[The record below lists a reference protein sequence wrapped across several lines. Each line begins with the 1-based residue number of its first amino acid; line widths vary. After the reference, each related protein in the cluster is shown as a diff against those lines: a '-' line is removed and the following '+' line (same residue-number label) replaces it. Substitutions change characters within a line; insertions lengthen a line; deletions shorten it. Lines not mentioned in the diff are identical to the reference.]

1 MYADYVLRTKDTMG
15 VASCR
20 LSISC
25 SRFVFF
31 YTSLAL
37 LLFSVVVSAQ
47 SEPSYMDIDAV
58 LSTTAIPTIGADG
71 KIYVCA
77 GTNLLVYNS
86 DGTMAWRAAI
96 KMGSCER
103 RVAPVIDPLGKVY
116 VAAQQKV
123 IVITPSNNKTSS
135 VSVTMQELYSLTTNS
150 TEDAVIYSTITG
162 LSLSSGGGVLYINF
176 KQAGLYAVGVD
187 GTPLWAI
194 GGNITSSWMQSQLDP
209 SSFCE
214 GNLTFCYFHFS
225 PAVDLCDGTLYI
237 VNANGWLYAINA
249 WQPFLRW
256 RYNLNLTGSM
266 TEAGVT
272 AGNNGRVYVAIVEPG
287 NVYAFDARFGSL
299 LWKSEIGPLS
309 VMTCFPRVDIS
320 GWVFLGSLDGY
331 LYAISTDGTQTKK
344 YLSTKAT
351 NSVIQTC
358 PYLGCS
364 GDALFVAQVE
374 VVSKLATIS
383 NGLPVVSYASAID
396 VIISLLNPFT
406 GSLIWSTNYPG
417 KSYTTDNT
425 ISYNLD
431 SSLLLAL
438 IAQNISSK
446 GACTRSERNLIAS
459 CLMSYD
465 YPQLQGFRTKQ
476 FLALY
481 ITLPLLFC
489 LIFGASILAYVFW
502 SRRQKV
508 LRICLRNQRRRG
520 QGMPIDEETILKKKA
535 NMEEALS
542 TVTAMLQKDPASKD
556 LQDRLNL
563 IMQSLKFVEELLS
576 LYYNGVSNA
585 NADSFNEKERL
596 LSYTV
601 PKTEDEVSEPIHR
614 ISMPLDLK
622 NLNSTSDVMVNPL
635 FRPLE
640 VTSPKLLQ
648 QQPQK
653 LSREMLFSEY
663 IPAEMS
669 SKYPTDLEA
678 SPNLSSDEE
687 QQDSESAEGNPAN
700 YKKSI
705 QSSSESDNRD
715 LGSLSA
721 LFHPPSPSTASFA
734 GDANLLKEAETP
746 HSLESLTSVQELPT
760 TELHKFSL
768 SK

>member
-406 GSLIWSTNYPG
+406 GSLIWSTNYP
-417 KSYTTDNT
+417 D
-425 ISYNLD
+425 
-431 SSLLLAL
+431 
-438 IAQNISSK
+438 ISSK

-465 YPQLQGFRTKQ
+465 YPQLQ
-476 FLALY
+476 
-481 ITLPLLFC
+481 
-489 LIFGASILAYVFW
+489 
-502 SRRQKV
+502 
-508 LRICLRNQRRRG
+508 
-520 QGMPIDEETILKKKA
+520 
-535 NMEEALS
+535 
-542 TVTAMLQKDPASKD
+542 
-556 LQDRLNL
+556 
-563 IMQSLKFVEELLS
+563 
-576 LYYNGVSNA
+576 
-585 NADSFNEKERL
+585 ADSFNEKERL

>member
-465 YPQLQGFRTKQ
+465 YPQLQ
-476 FLALY
+476 
-481 ITLPLLFC
+481 
-489 LIFGASILAYVFW
+489 
-502 SRRQKV
+502 
-508 LRICLRNQRRRG
+508 
-520 QGMPIDEETILKKKA
+520 
-535 NMEEALS
+535 
-542 TVTAMLQKDPASKD
+542 
-556 LQDRLNL
+556 
-563 IMQSLKFVEELLS
+563 
-576 LYYNGVSNA
+576 
-585 NADSFNEKERL
+585 ADSFNEKERL